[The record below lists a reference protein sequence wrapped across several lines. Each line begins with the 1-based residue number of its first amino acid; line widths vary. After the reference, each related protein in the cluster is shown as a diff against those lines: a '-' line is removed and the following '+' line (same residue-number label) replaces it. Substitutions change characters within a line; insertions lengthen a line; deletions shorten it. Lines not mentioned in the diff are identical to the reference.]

1 MTQSEIEY
9 IIRSAAMRGFSRG
22 SDWRRENH
30 NSAVA
35 FTEDDIIACENA
47 ILAEMRAEGVIQ

>member
-1 MTQSEIEY
+1 MSPAETEY
-9 IIRSAAMRGFSRG
+9 LIRSAAMRGFSRG

-30 NSAVA
+30 DPTVA